1 MSDSDLKAA
10 LAQVNE
16 GKANPVA
23 DFTKVNEP
31 PTPNSN
37 PPDIET
43 PTSDSNQL
51 PPSTKD
57 SPSTV
62 TSKTPEE
69 RLAEFNKTEEK
80 KKHNPSAPK
89 HEGDKSLD
97 SNKNKELDS
106 RTANLVDEAHKR
118 NLEFKS
124 APVHTSPLINKRALI
139 ADVLRN
145 NGMDSMQ
152 QQKAL
157 ADILKILGDSF

>member
-16 GKANPVA
+16 GKANPIA
-23 DFTKVNEP
+23 DFTKPNEP
-31 PTPNSN
+31 PTPNTN
-37 PPDIET
+37 PPGIEPAT
-43 PTSDSNQL
+43 TDSNQL

-62 TSKTPEE
+62 TSKTDAE

-89 HEGDKSLD
+89 HEGDKSL
-97 SNKNKELDS
+97 NKQAKELDS
-106 RTANLVDEAHKR
+106 RIANLVDEARKHNSEIKH
-118 NLEFKS
+118 

-157 ADILKILGDSF
+157 ADILKILGDSFQ